1 MSPEAK
7 PTLGPR
13 GVPTGASSCKL
24 FLDFQSMKII
34 HEDADQD
41 SASDLSDSERVPVA
55 PSPLTP
61 PELNLRA
68 EEIDPLCFDLP
79 LCQGQV
85 EPEYQYPD
93 FLPPP
98 LNSWNLRDMA
108 ELGTME
114 SRAGAAMLFLRPG
127 GTLGRF
133 VDRLVRLEWLQEQT
147 LQWERSR
154 GTKGRATPGSST
166 PGKGRHLAAALTR
179 PHGGTPRLDPSCK
192 KDWPRRPDLGASPS
206 TLEPCLQTLDMP
218 MRRRA
223 CTPKSSANGR
233 AEEKKRKPS
242 KGACFPRW
250 DLPRGGVGTGGGD
263 SRLESSDNLRAPR
276 PHVGTLDAADSK
288 VPRAQTHASLKKKGG
303 ISHSRQAPPSNE
315 KKLRPNGVKPTAS
328 GTPRFK

>member
-1 MSPEAK
+1 
-7 PTLGPR
+7 
-13 GVPTGASSCKL
+13 
-24 FLDFQSMKII
+24 MKII

-108 ELGTME
+108 ELRTME
-114 SRAGAAMLFLRPG
+114 SRAGAATLVLRPG

-133 VDRLVRLEWLQEQT
+133 VDRLVQLEWLQEQT
-147 LQWERSR
+147 LQWERAR

-166 PGKGRHLAAALTR
+166 PGRSKHLAAALAR

-192 KDWPRRPDLGASPS
+192 KDWPQMPDLGASPS
-206 TLEPCLQTLDMP
+206 TLEPRLQTLDMP
-218 MRRRA
+218 MRRRG

-263 SRLESSDNLRAPR
+263 SRLESSDNLRGPR
-276 PHVGTLDAADSK
+276 PHVDTLDAADSK

-303 ISHSRQAPPSNE
+303 ISHSRQAPLSNE

-328 GTPRFK
+328 VTPRFK